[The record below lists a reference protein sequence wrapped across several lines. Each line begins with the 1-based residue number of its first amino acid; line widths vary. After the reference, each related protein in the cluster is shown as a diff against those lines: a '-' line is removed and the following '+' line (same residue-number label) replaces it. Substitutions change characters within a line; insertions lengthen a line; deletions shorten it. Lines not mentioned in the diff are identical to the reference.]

1 MLNKITPEKFD
12 RLMEQ
17 LLELGINS
25 GDALKD
31 VISLIFDK
39 VRLVAA
45 LLCTPHQAVAVF

>member
-39 VRLVAA
+39 VRRHST
-45 LLCTPHQAVAVF
+45 CERRAVV